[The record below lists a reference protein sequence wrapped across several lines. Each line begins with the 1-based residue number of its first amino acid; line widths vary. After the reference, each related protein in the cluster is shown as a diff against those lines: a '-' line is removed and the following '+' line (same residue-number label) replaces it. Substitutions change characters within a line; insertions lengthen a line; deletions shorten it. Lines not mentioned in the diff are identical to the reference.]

1 MMTIGEF
8 ALHTGISVKAL
19 RFYDERGILPAAE
32 VDPATGYRFYAAG
45 QLRAATTIR
54 VLRAAGMPLESV
66 EQVLQEPDRA
76 VDLLASHERQLQAQR
91 EVQDRAIRIGQGMLA
106 ESGQQPDVKTR
117 HVGPTHW
124 AAISTTVRVADD
136 DIDDA
141 DWANSDF
148 QMLHTA
154 LSQAGNPPIG
164 GWWTA
169 IDPADAA
176 DEVEVLLSWPVREPV
191 PKDFSLDGVELRTGT
206 LPDRTEA
213 FVRTEIDEV
222 EDDLLDDT
230 AGGRLLHPKY
240 LDFVEY
246 LDKNGHQLRQLRQA
260 AVLHDEGVPV
270 AMELTATINP

>member
-1 MMTIGEF
+1 M
-8 ALHTGISVKAL
+8 S
-19 RFYDERGILPAAE
+19 
-32 VDPATGYRFYAAG
+32 
-45 QLRAATTIR
+45 
-54 VLRAAGMPLESV
+54 LEAV

-76 VDLLASHERQLQAQR
+76 GDLLASHQHQLQAQR
-91 EVQDRAIRIGQGMLA
+91 EVQDRAIRIGQGMLTEA
-106 ESGQQPDVKTR
+106 VQKPDVKTR

-124 AAISTTVRVADD
+124 VAISTTVRVTDD
-136 DIDDA
+136 DTDDA
-141 DWANSDF
+141 DWANSYF
-148 QMLHTA
+148 QGLHTA

-164 GWWTA
+164 GSWIV

-176 DEVEVLLSWPVREPV
+176 DEVELLLSWPVREPA
-191 PKDFSLDGVELRTGT
+191 PQDFSLDGVELRSGT

-213 FVRTEIDEV
+213 FVRTGIDDV

-260 AVLHDEGVPV
+260 AILNDEGVPV